1 MTMFWVASVRG
12 SLLLHSLYRGWGVG
26 DMCGRLLEMAEKGR
40 GLKIRD
46 RRVLNEGRRDGIN
59 RTE

>member
-1 MTMFWVASVRG
+1 M
-12 SLLLHSLYRGWGVG
+12 G